1 MTAMINKKANDTK
14 FLDGGVVWAVFGHLF
29 ATVLYTIVKNCSSLY
44 PVLYPEVCSCLFSS
58 AHWRR
63 LALHLDTNKPFMY
76 FLLGT
81 EKYIEFELK

>member
-1 MTAMINKKANDTK
+1 MGCIWTFICYRAFTLLLK
-14 FLDGGVVWAVFGHLF
+14 
-29 ATVLYTIVKNCSSLY
+29 TVQVY